1 MRGFSKASAPPPF
14 SRRWEP
20 SKSCQAR
27 SLHALEPSCQ
37 QAVHVLE
44 YREKLRL
51 LGVTLDS
58 STHTNLGHTAVI
70 MLKKKVWV
78 KVWYFQITFSV
89 EIVGPCYFLTSFAAL
104 ARRGEP
110 RTVVV
115 KTKIGKD
122 PLINNFL
129 LHNNTVLLS
138 PKEILNFRICFLLF
152 SFDSWLTGS
161 DTAVL
166 LNLVPW

>member
-1 MRGFSKASAPPPF
+1 MSESLVFSNHIFCGNSWP
-14 SRRWEP
+14 R
-20 SKSCQAR
+20 
-27 SLHALEPSCQ
+27 
-37 QAVHVLE
+37 
-44 YREKLRL
+44 
-51 LGVTLDS
+51 
-58 STHTNLGHTAVI
+58 
-70 MLKKKVWV
+70 
-78 KVWYFQITFSV
+78 
-89 EIVGPCYFLTSFAAL
+89 YFLTSFAAL